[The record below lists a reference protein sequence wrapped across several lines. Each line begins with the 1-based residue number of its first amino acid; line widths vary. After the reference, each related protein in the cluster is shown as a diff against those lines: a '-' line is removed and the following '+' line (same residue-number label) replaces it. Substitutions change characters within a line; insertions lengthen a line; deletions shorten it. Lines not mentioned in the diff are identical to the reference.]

1 VTGRERILTAIH
13 RGTPDRVPTF
23 EWFIDA
29 GVCEALAG
37 TPDPIVAADRL
48 DLDGIN
54 VRADYRKHFT
64 EATTFV
70 DEWGI
75 HRALTGDCI
84 PCVRRSP
91 IADITRH
98 AEFVFPDPASPERFR
113 TLERALRVAGD
124 RRAVIL
130 NLRDGFSDMRDLLGY
145 EEALMAVLEEP
156 EHFAA
161 LLDRVVE
168 YNLELARLAVERFG
182 IEIVATT
189 DDVATAAGPLVSP
202 QVYFDVIAPS
212 FRKVIRGY
220 RDLGCLVIK
229 HSDGDVSALADFWIE
244 SGIDCLDPIDPGAGV
259 SFAEARARYGDR
271 VALKGNVD
279 CAGVLQYGTAAD
291 VRVAVRECLEQG
303 GHAGHILSSSNT
315 IHRGVKPEN
324 YRAMLDALF
333 EEGGRRMEEGGFR
346 AKVGVPVSV
355 PRAPLFA
362 PRSTSDTCENHKEKA

>member
-1 VTGRERILTAIH
+1 MTGRERILTALR
-13 RGTPDRVPTF
+13 RGTPDCVPTF

-29 GVCEALAG
+29 GVCETLAG

-64 EATTFV
+64 DATVFV

-84 PCVRRSP
+84 PCVRKSP
-91 IADITRH
+91 IGDITRH
-98 AEFVFPDPASPERFR
+98 SGFSFPDAAAPERFQS
-113 TLERALRVAGD
+113 LERALNVAGD
-124 RRAVIL
+124 RRAVVL

-168 YNLELARLAVERFG
+168 YNLKLARLAVERYG
-182 IEIVATT
+182 IEIIATT
-189 DDVATAAGPLVSP
+189 DDVATKAGPLVSP
-202 QVYFDVIAPS
+202 QVYFDVIGPS

-220 RDLGCLVIK
+220 RELGCLVIK
-229 HSDGDVSALADFWIE
+229 HSDGDVAALADFWIE
-244 SGIDCLDPIDPGAGV
+244 SGINCLDPVDPSAGV

-279 CAGVLQYGTAAD
+279 CAGVLQYGTPAD
-291 VRVAVRECLEQG
+291 VGVAVRECLEQG
-303 GHAGHILSSSNT
+303 GYSGHILSSSNT

-324 YRAMLDALF
+324 YRAMLDALREDRGGRK
-333 EEGGRRMEEGGFR
+333 EEGGNRV
-346 AKVGVPVSV
+346 KSGVAISV
-355 PRAPLFA
+355 PRSSLPAT
-362 PRSTSDTCENHKEKA
+362 RSSSSTAENSKEGN

>member
-1 VTGRERILTAIH
+1 VTGRERILTALR

-29 GVCEALAG
+29 GVCEALTG
-37 TPDPIVAADRL
+37 TPDPLLAADRL

-54 VRADYRKHFT
+54 VRADYCKHFT
-64 EATTFV
+64 DATTFV

-75 HRALTGDCI
+75 HRTLTGDCI

-91 IADITRH
+91 IGDIARH
-98 AEFVFPDPASPERFR
+98 AEFAFPDPASPDRFQ
-113 TLERALRVAGD
+113 TLERALRVADGK
-124 RRAVIL
+124 RATVL

-145 EEALMAVLEEP
+145 EETLMAVLEEP

-168 YNLELARLAVERFG
+168 YNLRLARLAVERYG
-182 IEIVATT
+182 IEIIATT
-189 DDVATAAGPLVSP
+189 DDVATKAGPLVSP
-202 QVYFDVIAPS
+202 KVYFDVIAPS

-220 RDLGCLVIK
+220 RELGCLVIK
-229 HSDGDVSALADFWIE
+229 HSDGDVAALADFWIE
-244 SGIDCLDPIDPGAGV
+244 SGINCLDPVDPSAGV

-279 CAGVLQYGTAAD
+279 CAGVLQYGTPAD

-303 GHAGHILSSSNT
+303 GCSGHILSSSNT

-324 YRAMLDALF
+324 YRAMLEALR
-333 EEGGRRMEEGGFR
+333 EEGGNRIKTG
-346 AKVGVPVSV
+346 AAASV
-355 PRAPLFA
+355 YRSPLLA
-362 PRSTSDTCENHKEKA
+362 PRSSSRAKEGN